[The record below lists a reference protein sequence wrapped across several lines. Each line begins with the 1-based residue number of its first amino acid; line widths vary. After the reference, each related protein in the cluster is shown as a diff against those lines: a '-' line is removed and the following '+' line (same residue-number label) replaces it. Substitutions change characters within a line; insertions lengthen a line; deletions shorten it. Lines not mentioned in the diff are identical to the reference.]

1 MNHHFLRITRHSWYK
16 DMPDLKRLFG
26 KEPSLTTPQKVEVER
41 EQRVAARD
49 RVDYSYTVFWTKN
62 ARLWDKAKREA
73 VVQRLTTLIESADF
87 DANFYHRIYT
97 LAEVEGAHSGASLL
111 ALQKVLDALRGE

>member
-1 MNHHFLRITRHSWYK
+1 MSKKTQAAS
-16 DMPDLKRLFG
+16 
-26 KEPSLTTPQKVEVER
+26 TTPQQVDSER

-62 ARLWDKAKREA
+62 ARLWNAATREA
-73 VVQRLTTLIESADF
+73 VAQHLAELIASADF
-87 DANFYHRIYT
+87 DANFYRRAYT

-111 ALQKVLDALRGE
+111 ALQKVLAAFRNE